1 VRWSAL
7 GLFFATG
14 CPFDAGGV
22 ETASSSVGVG
32 SSSEGS
38 TSAPGTTTEDPT
50 TSGVVV
56 EESGPMPESSGA
68 MATTDVDP
76 SATEGGSSSTSTTG
90 VPGPPCP
97 ELLWIAGNLDP
108 SMTTDGPYHAKLVE
122 LGYEIEMVLDAEAMP
137 ADAGDKCAVLMS
149 SVGTATNINAD
160 FVALDKPIITW
171 EPNLFDRLGFV
182 GAGNVGTY
190 EGTDIEIQMGDHPL
204 AMGHV
209 GAVTIHM
216 GVGLIGW
223 GLAPAES
230 IVASV
235 PGVPSEVTIIAFE
248 TNAPMPGIANAPA
261 RRVGLPF
268 HNAVDATPTEAALQ
282 LLAGAVEWATE

>member
-1 VRWSAL
+1 
-7 GLFFATG
+7 
-14 CPFDAGGV
+14 
-22 ETASSSVGVG
+22 
-32 SSSEGS
+32 
-38 TSAPGTTTEDPT
+38 
-50 TSGVVV
+50 
-56 EESGPMPESSGA
+56 MPESSGA
-68 MATTDVDP
+68 MATTDIDP

-122 LGYEIEMVLDAEAMP
+122 LGYEIEMVLDADAVA
-137 ADAGDKCAVLMS
+137 ADATDKCAVILS
-149 SVGTATNINAD
+149 SVGTADLIHPD
-160 FVALDKPIITW
+160 FRELDKPLITW
-171 EPNLFDRLGFV
+171 EPNLFDILGYV
-182 GAGNVGTY
+182 GTDNVGTY
-190 EGTDIEIQMGDHPL
+190 EGTDIEIQMGEHPL

-216 GVGLIGW
+216 GTGLIGW
-223 GLAPAES
+223 GLAPGEA

-235 PGVPSEVTIIAFE
+235 PGVPSQAAIVAFE

-268 HNAVDATPTEAALQ
+268 HNALDATPTEAALQ
-282 LLAGAVEWATE
+282 LLAGAVQWATE